1 MKTLKYILWAFL
13 AAFAAVGCSDDPTY
27 TAGSEEDPDNY
38 GVYFPT
44 QTSPTEVELDPA
56 EEPEITYKVRRTRYL
71 DAITVPVEI
80 TTSAEE
86 IFEIEPIV
94 FGPGEEETEFTVSFP
109 NAKEGET
116 YTCDI
121 RIVDPHYI
129 SIYGPRATS
138 LSFSVLRAGW
148 ELVTEGEATK
158 GKWRDEVIGDI
169 YSMDVSTFNPY
180 PEVEVEI
187 YQRTDLPGYYR
198 VKVYNSAL
206 VTALVGQ
213 QMNVQSRDVWTI
225 IDARDPNRV
234 FLPYQSTGLTLNSSD
249 GELKFASNVAE
260 NFVMEESAGQ
270 YGTLK
275 DGVITFPAQSILLEL
290 EKEAGSFF
298 YGNRNGMHRI
308 LMPGVVIPDYTVTL
322 AKSEPKEGVVEIA
335 ATFAADAR
343 EMKYAVF
350 EGVLDDG
357 QASLTAQDMDKNK
370 DNPDTFQGSITESGT
385 IRVENRQ
392 TGKYTLVGCIYD
404 EEGTMRSYAFV
415 SFGYVAADDEKPVIL
430 TVGLEATN
438 EYAGQGLTSDNSAKF
453 YAYGEGIESAV
464 YGLFRS
470 SRLEGID
477 KNALLDSQGTPFTE
491 EQLAQLNDKHFS
503 VMLTGLNGDSEYT
516 LLMRASNGY
525 ISEIKEAAYK
535 TTGTYN
541 PAMEDFVY
549 EDFLSA
555 EEQPSVEK
563 LRSTAWNYYAM
574 DLMDYSSEQPM
585 RRKIGS
591 VTMTDNPEI
600 TAQAGGTVLNVDGL
614 SGIDFESGG
623 SVFGFYIPGNQTFDG
638 YNGVLAL
645 YTDKDLTPA
654 TYKGKSTI
662 LGFTP
667 LESPTSIY
675 YGYGLFVGAVADGY
689 LYCVPSPAG
698 VQQGL
703 TFNYFFTGTTSE
715 VFSMMTEMMLVDPE
729 KDLGGELPSAAL
741 QRIAE
746 LRRQAVKAFAPRNCV
761 ELPEFSGGAGC
772 TGPAKPVLP
781 GNLAVNPMP
790 ASAPSVKRADAAT
803 TAAGPAAGGASAP
816 GDFRKTGVRAEKR
829 LK

>member
-1 MKTLKYILWAFL
+1 
-13 AAFAAVGCSDDPTY
+13 
-27 TAGSEEDPDNY
+27 
-38 GVYFPT
+38 
-44 QTSPTEVELDPA
+44 
-56 EEPEITYKVRRTRYL
+56 
-71 DAITVPVEI
+71 
-80 TTSAEE
+80 
-86 IFEIEPIV
+86 
-94 FGPGEEETEFTVSFP
+94 
-109 NAKEGET
+109 
-116 YTCDI
+116 
-121 RIVDPHYI
+121 
-129 SIYGPRATS
+129 
-138 LSFSVLRAGW
+138 
-148 ELVTEGEATK
+148 
-158 GKWRDEVIGDI
+158 
-169 YSMDVSTFNPY
+169 
-180 PEVEVEI
+180 
-187 YQRTDLPGYYR
+187 
-198 VKVYNSAL
+198 
-206 VTALVGQ
+206 
-213 QMNVQSRDVWTI
+213 
-225 IDARDPNRV
+225 
-234 FLPYQSTGLTLNSSD
+234 
-249 GELKFASNVAE
+249 
-260 NFVMEESAGQ
+260 MEESAGQ

-549 EDFLSA
+549 EGLPLRRGAAFGREAQIDGVELLRHGPDGLLLGTADAPEDRLRDDDRQPRDHRTGGRHGA
-555 EEQPSVEK
+555 ERGRPLGHRLRERRFRIRLLHPGQPDLRRLQRRPGALHRQGPHAGHLQGK
-563 LRSTAWNYYAM
+563 KHDPRFHAAGIAHLHLLRLRSVRG
-574 DLMDYSSEQPM
+574 
-585 RRKIGS
+585 RRRRRIPLLRT
-591 VTMTDNPEI
+591 V
-600 TAQAGGTVLNVDGL
+600 ARRRAAGAYVQLLLHRND
-614 SGIDFESGG
+614 
-623 SVFGFYIPGNQTFDG
+623 QR
-638 YNGVLAL
+638 
-645 YTDKDLTPA
+645 
-654 TYKGKSTI
+654 
-662 LGFTP
+662 
-667 LESPTSIY
+667 
-675 YGYGLFVGAVADGY
+675 
-689 LYCVPSPAG
+689 G
-698 VQQGL
+698 VQH
-703 TFNYFFTGTTSE
+703 
-715 VFSMMTEMMLVDPE
+715 D
-729 KDLGGELPSAAL
+729 DRDDA
-741 QRIAE
+741 
-746 LRRQAVKAFAPRNCV
+746 RRSRKGPR
-761 ELPEFSGGAGC
+761 
-772 TGPAKPVLP
+772 
-781 GNLAVNPMP
+781 
-790 ASAPSVKRADAAT
+790 RR
-803 TAAGPAAGGASAP
+803 AP
-816 GDFRKTGVRAEKR
+816 GAPHCSASPNCGDRP
-829 LK
+829 

>member
-1 MKTLKYILWAFL
+1 
-13 AAFAAVGCSDDPTY
+13 
-27 TAGSEEDPDNY
+27 
-38 GVYFPT
+38 
-44 QTSPTEVELDPA
+44 
-56 EEPEITYKVRRTRYL
+56 
-71 DAITVPVEI
+71 
-80 TTSAEE
+80 
-86 IFEIEPIV
+86 
-94 FGPGEEETEFTVSFP
+94 
-109 NAKEGET
+109 
-116 YTCDI
+116 
-121 RIVDPHYI
+121 
-129 SIYGPRATS
+129 
-138 LSFSVLRAGW
+138 
-148 ELVTEGEATK
+148 
-158 GKWRDEVIGDI
+158 
-169 YSMDVSTFNPY
+169 
-180 PEVEVEI
+180 
-187 YQRTDLPGYYR
+187 
-198 VKVYNSAL
+198 
-206 VTALVGQ
+206 
-213 QMNVQSRDVWTI
+213 
-225 IDARDPNRV
+225 
-234 FLPYQSTGLTLNSSD
+234 
-249 GELKFASNVAE
+249 
-260 NFVMEESAGQ
+260 MEESAGQ

-404 EEGTMRSYAFV
+404 EGGARCAPYAFV

-654 TYKGKSTI
+654 TYKGKKHDPRFHAAGIAHLHLLRLRSVRGRRRRRI
-662 LGFTP
+662 P
-667 LESPTSIY
+667 LLRTVARRRAAGAYVQLLLHRNDQRGVQHDDRDDARRSRKRTSAESPERRIAAHRRT
-675 YGYGLFVGAVADGY
+675 AA
-689 LYCVPSPAG
+689 
-698 VQQGL
+698 
-703 TFNYFFTGTTSE
+703 TGRE
-715 VFSMMTEMMLVDPE
+715 GFRP
-729 KDLGGELPSAAL
+729 
-741 QRIAE
+741 AE
-746 LRRQAVKAFAPRNCV
+746 LRRAARVQRRRGLHGPR
-761 ELPEFSGGAGC
+761 ETGSSGKSRGEPDAGIGSLREAGRRGDDRRRSGRRRRFGAGRLPENGRAG
-772 TGPAKPVLP
+772 
-781 GNLAVNPMP
+781 
-790 ASAPSVKRADAAT
+790 
-803 TAAGPAAGGASAP
+803 
-816 GDFRKTGVRAEKR
+816 RKK

>member
-1 MKTLKYILWAFL
+1 
-13 AAFAAVGCSDDPTY
+13 
-27 TAGSEEDPDNY
+27 
-38 GVYFPT
+38 
-44 QTSPTEVELDPA
+44 
-56 EEPEITYKVRRTRYL
+56 
-71 DAITVPVEI
+71 
-80 TTSAEE
+80 
-86 IFEIEPIV
+86 
-94 FGPGEEETEFTVSFP
+94 
-109 NAKEGET
+109 
-116 YTCDI
+116 
-121 RIVDPHYI
+121 
-129 SIYGPRATS
+129 
-138 LSFSVLRAGW
+138 
-148 ELVTEGEATK
+148 
-158 GKWRDEVIGDI
+158 
-169 YSMDVSTFNPY
+169 
-180 PEVEVEI
+180 
-187 YQRTDLPGYYR
+187 
-198 VKVYNSAL
+198 
-206 VTALVGQ
+206 
-213 QMNVQSRDVWTI
+213 
-225 IDARDPNRV
+225 
-234 FLPYQSTGLTLNSSD
+234 
-249 GELKFASNVAE
+249 
-260 NFVMEESAGQ
+260 
-270 YGTLK
+270 
-275 DGVITFPAQSILLEL
+275 
-290 EKEAGSFF
+290 
-298 YGNRNGMHRI
+298 MHRI

>member
-1 MKTLKYILWAFL
+1 
-13 AAFAAVGCSDDPTY
+13 
-27 TAGSEEDPDNY
+27 
-38 GVYFPT
+38 
-44 QTSPTEVELDPA
+44 
-56 EEPEITYKVRRTRYL
+56 
-71 DAITVPVEI
+71 
-80 TTSAEE
+80 
-86 IFEIEPIV
+86 
-94 FGPGEEETEFTVSFP
+94 
-109 NAKEGET
+109 
-116 YTCDI
+116 
-121 RIVDPHYI
+121 
-129 SIYGPRATS
+129 
-138 LSFSVLRAGW
+138 
-148 ELVTEGEATK
+148 
-158 GKWRDEVIGDI
+158 
-169 YSMDVSTFNPY
+169 
-180 PEVEVEI
+180 
-187 YQRTDLPGYYR
+187 
-198 VKVYNSAL
+198 
-206 VTALVGQ
+206 
-213 QMNVQSRDVWTI
+213 
-225 IDARDPNRV
+225 
-234 FLPYQSTGLTLNSSD
+234 
-249 GELKFASNVAE
+249 
-260 NFVMEESAGQ
+260 
-270 YGTLK
+270 
-275 DGVITFPAQSILLEL
+275 
-290 EKEAGSFF
+290 
-298 YGNRNGMHRI
+298 
-308 LMPGVVIPDYTVTL
+308 
-322 AKSEPKEGVVEIA
+322 
-335 ATFAADAR
+335 
-343 EMKYAVF
+343 MKYAVF

-563 LRSTAWNYYAM
+563 LRSTVWNYYAM

-585 RRKIGS
+585 RRKIGT